1 MPLEVMERKTQFAI
15 IGLGLFGT
23 NVATRLLNQGAEVI
37 VVDKDPELVEK
48 MKEYTVHAYVL
59 DSSDENALREAGVH
73 QVDCA
78 VVCIGIDMVGSILTT
93 LLLKQF
99 KIPRIVARANTKEHF
114 KILQLM
120 GVSDIIEP
128 EIETANKL
136 ARRLYG
142 QHGFML
148 NMEQMWKDHAIV
160 EIKVTSSIANKTL
173 AELEIRKNY
182 RVNVV
187 AVKHQIER
195 LDDNYK
201 NIIDFEF
208 DEVPDPNDPLKEDDI
223 LIIIGKLES
232 INELNAVLMGKNKK

>member
-1 MPLEVMERKTQFAI
+1 MALEVLEHRTQFAI
-15 IGLGLFGT
+15 IGLGLFG
-23 NVATRLLNQGAEVI
+23 NHVAKNLIDQGAEVI
-37 VVDKDPELVEK
+37 VIDKNPDLVDK
-48 MKEYTVHAYVL
+48 MKELTMHSYVL

-78 VVCIGIDMVGSILTT
+78 VVCIGIDLVSSILTT

-120 GVSDIIEP
+120 GVTDIIEP

-136 ARRLYG
+136 AKRLFG
-142 QHGFML
+142 LHGFLL

-160 EIKVTSSIANKTL
+160 EIKVTSAIANKSL
-173 AELEIRKNY
+173 LDLEFRKNY

-187 AVKHQIER
+187 AIKHQVER
-195 LDDNYK
+195 LDDNFR
-201 NIIDFEF
+201 NIIDFDF
-208 DEVPDPNDPLKEDDI
+208 DEVPDPNEPLREDDI
-223 LIIIGKLES
+223 LIIIGKIDS
-232 INELNAVLMGKNKK
+232 INDLNNVLMGKNKK